1 MMIKYEIYKY
11 YHRAER
17 GEGEREK
24 TSVEILHVNILHHVS
39 LLKNKSE
46 TQITYGAI
54 NTFG

>member
-1 MMIKYEIYKY
+1 MMIKFINNIIEQS
-11 YHRAER
+11 R
-17 GEGEREK
+17 GKKREK
-24 TSVEILHVNILHHVS
+24 KTSGEFLHVNILHHVS